1 LKSPTLTSVR
11 HIGKPIESIK
21 MGMRA
26 EDLPH
31 LASILTDLYSR
42 PKEAVMREYAT
53 NAYDA
58 NIEAGNSLPV
68 EITLPSTAA
77 RNFIVRDSGP
87 GLDVDD
93 IRDIYVMFGLST
105 KRESNDV
112 VGYLGLGCK
121 SGLTYTDAFTV
132 SSVKDG
138 VRTTVQ
144 IAKDNDGVGVAR
156 VLDVSD
162 TTRANGTTVTIP
174 VKPED
179 VTSFHQIAKEIYKYW
194 EPGSILVDGDEPDRS
209 HLDHLLWMEDVTLD
223 GMQVGISR
231 NGTSK
236 IIMGN
241 VAYPWEPKLDGI
253 NTIAR
258 VPIGSVDFA
267 PSREALMFNTYTEGT
282 LKELR
287 DYIREM
293 APIRMGEVL
302 DAAPSPWDQF
312 RLQNVW
318 RYARVCSPAFKGRG
332 VQSDVA
338 LPKGISAWEY
348 ERAAWKNKAARHT
361 GHVGF
366 ELLNRATVITG
377 FPYKALSAVHKR
389 RLEHTIGNTWLM
401 LHEETDLSL
410 LEGHPRL
417 ISWDRIV
424 EETTE
429 KVAPDPRSPRVAAPT
444 IYAGTG
450 PGGNVV
456 RTEQFEQDPN
466 VPLLYRTVD
475 HQEAGWYRRRHPN
488 VMVVELRINQV
499 DRFLRLHPWA
509 LSAME
514 YDTAE
519 MKRLRES
526 ASESTRIKKHMRRHI
541 FELSSSI
548 DLTRVKDMELHRLLR
563 IAKNEDPDLAA
574 VTRLGIDWT
583 PNPIHAKIAS
593 RYPLLFDRHGSP
605 PADDALIYAN
615 SKFQA
620 LGLTNRDTDKDD
632 NDDT

>member
-1 LKSPTLTSVR
+1 
-11 HIGKPIESIK
+11 

-58 NIEAGNSLPV
+58 NIEAGNNLPV

-156 VLDVSD
+156 VLDISD

-179 VTSFHQIAKEIYKYW
+179 VASFATIAKEIYKYW

-209 HLDHLLWMEDVTLD
+209 YLDKVMWMDDEIAIMRA
-223 GMQVGISR
+223 G
-231 NGTSK
+231 NSK

-241 VAYPWEPKLDGI
+241 VAYPWDPKLDGI
-253 NTIAR
+253 NVVAR

-293 APIRMGEVL
+293 APVRMGEVL
-302 DAAPSPWDQF
+302 DAASSPWEQF

-332 VQSDVA
+332 VRSEVI

-348 ERAAWKNKAARHT
+348 ERSAWKSKASRHT

-417 ISWDRIV
+417 TTWDQIV

-429 KVAPDPRSPRVAAPT
+429 KVAPDPRAPRVSAPT

-450 PGGNVV
+450 PGGTVYRV
-456 RTEQFEQDPN
+456 EQFEQDPN
-466 VPLLYRTVD
+466 IPLTYRTVD

-488 VMVVELRINQV
+488 IMVVELRINQV
-499 DRFLRLHPWA
+499 DRFLRLHHWA
-509 LSAME
+509 SSVGQYDAAEVQRLR
-514 YDTAE
+514 DTA
-519 MKRLRES
+519 
-526 ASESTRIKKHMRRHI
+526 SENTRIKKHMRRHVA
-541 FELSSSI
+541 ELARSI
-548 DLTRVKDMELHRLLR
+548 DMTRVKDMELHKLLR
-563 IAKNEDPDLAA
+563 LAKTDDPDHDAA
-574 VTRLGIDWT
+574 HRLGIDWT

-593 RYPLLFDRHGSP
+593 RYPLLFDRQGSP

-615 SKFQA
+615 SKFDA
-620 LGLTNRDTDKDD
+620 LGLSNRDTDKDD
-632 NDDT
+632 KDDNDDT